1 MRIVPNVAVRY
12 EYDSQK
18 QILVGTAESLRANQS
33 FGVVDVGF
41 AWVIRDAFSIQPTYQ
56 KAFAIDSDVE
66 DFEGSFGILL
76 SVRVPWR

>member
-1 MRIVPNVAVRY
+1 VRY

-18 QILVGTAESLRANQS
+18 QLPVDGGASLRANQS

-56 KAFAIDSDVE
+56 KAFGLDEEV
-66 DFEGSFGILL
+66 EGSFGVLL
-76 SVRVPWR
+76 SLRVPWR